1 MPSYQFPCS
10 LVAQF
15 SEDVYQ
21 NAGVSDVLPL
31 VMRSL
36 DPDKIL
42 GVEFLRAGKVGLTFQ
57 DA

>member
-1 MPSYQFPCS
+1 MSSYQYPCS

-15 SEDVYQ
+15 SVDVYK
-21 NAGVSDVLPL
+21 NAAVSDVLPL

-42 GVEFLRAGKVGLTFQ
+42 DVQFLGAGKVRLT
-57 DA
+57 